1 MVSPAGAKEITLQQ
15 WLKKRKQTK
24 ATTKKAAPKKAS
36 SAQKKATKKKVA
48 KKKAASRPA
57 IEKISGPEYFTY
69 AAPAVRSVALA
80 SLLPDIETTG
90 SIAAI
95 AAQSGQIALPPMMAL
110 GPDAPSVSDAAPMQ
124 QAPAATSGEFTLP
137 PMVLLDGT
145 APAVGDQAD
154 TQITVETPAPIVLP
168 AATPR
173 LASADYFAIGTQNAS
188 GKALRIEP
196 EIADAVRDLYVA
208 KRDFLW
214 SDGVDITDDAR
225 SVAAMLNSAEKHGLI
240 ASDYAVDLPS
250 LPEDAAARARA
261 LVAFDVAMTAH
272 AVRLAVDLKNGVVNP
287 NKLSGYHDFKDERL
301 TASVAAQ
308 ALAAQTA
315 PAAWIAAQ
323 APQQN
328 DYAILQAELSSLA
341 NAVDE
346 SITFPD
352 NLFLK
357 PGVANEALP
366 LVIKAIR
373 RNLRAETRQAH
384 QATLDNYAGSFEYD
398 EAIVALVRD
407 VQRDLGLAPDGIVG
421 PKTASRLGGESPEA
435 RIAKIKY
442 SMERLRWH
450 PEQYGERQVVINQPE
465 FRVRYMEDGKTELAM
480 NVVVGKLSN
489 QTYFFHDEIETV
501 VFNPYWGV
509 PQSIIVNEFLPK
521 LHRDPGYLD
530 RAGYVVTT
538 YGGKKMS
545 SSSVNWR
552 KYSSGVPFNVRQKP
566 GPKNALGELK
576 ILFPNEHAIYMHD
589 TPAKSLFARDTRAY
603 SHGCVRLEDPRAMA
617 AAVLGKDRSY
627 VTSQLGGYERAE
639 KVSDKLP
646 VYVSY
651 FTAWPDDS
659 GAIAYHGDIYKR
671 DEHLQKA
678 LSTIA
683 AARQG

>member
-15 WLKKRKQTK
+15 WLKQRKQGNQPK
-24 ATTKKAAPKKAS
+24 ATVKRTAPQKTVQTKNTAKKTAKKAAPRVAI
-36 SAQKKATKKKVA
+36 QKIT
-48 KKKAASRPA
+48 
-57 IEKISGPEYFTY
+57 GPQYFTY
-69 AAPAVRSVALA
+69 AAPAITSVALA

-95 AAQSGQIALPPMMAL
+95 AAQSGQIALPPML
-110 GPDAPSVSDAAPMQ
+110 VLSPDAPIAPAIEAPAA
-124 QAPAATSGEFTLP
+124 QAPAATTGGLSLP
-137 PMVLLDGT
+137 PMVLLDDA
-145 APAVGDQAD
+145 APSLGAQPSPQVAV
-154 TQITVETPAPIVLP
+154 PAPTLLP

-173 LASADYFAIGTQNAS
+173 LASSDYFALGTQNAPD
-188 GKALRIEP
+188 KALRIEP
-196 EIADAVRDLYVA
+196 EIADAVRDLYA
-208 KRDFLW
+208 ARRDFMW
-214 SDGVDITDDAR
+214 SDGVDITDEAQA
-225 SVAAMLNSAEKHGLI
+225 VAAMLNSAQNHGLV
-240 ASDYAVDLPS
+240 AQDYGVTLPV
-250 LPEDAAARARA
+250 LPDDAAVRAQA
-261 LVAFDVAMTAH
+261 LVAFDVSMTAH

-301 TASVAAQ
+301 TASTAAE
-308 ALAAQTA
+308 ALANQDA

-328 DYAILQAELSSLA
+328 DYRLLQAELAAQA
-341 NAVDE
+341 NAVDD
-346 SITFPD
+346 SIDFPD
-352 NLFLK
+352 DLLLK
-357 PGVANEALP
+357 PGTTNEALP
-366 LVIKAIR
+366 LVIKAIK

-384 QATLDNYAGSFEYD
+384 QATLDSYTGSINYD

-421 PKTASRLGGESPEA
+421 PKTAARLGGESPQA

-442 SMERLRWH
+442 AMERLRWH
-450 PEQYGERQVVINQPE
+450 PEQYGARQVVINQPE
-465 FRVRYMEDGKTELAM
+465 FRVRYMENGKTELAM
-480 NVVVGKLSN
+480 NVVVGTQQN

-530 RAGYVVTT
+530 RAGYVVST
-538 YGGKKMS
+538 YGGKQVS

-552 KYSSGVPFNVRQKP
+552 QYSSGVPFNVRQKP

-589 TPAKSLFARDTRAY
+589 TPAKNLFARDSRAY

-617 AAVLGKDRSY
+617 AAVLGKDVSY
-627 VTSQLGGYERAE
+627 VRSQLGGYEHAE
-639 KVSDKLP
+639 RVSDKVP
-646 VYVSY
+646 VYVGY

-659 GAIAYHGDIYKR
+659 GEIAYHADVYNR

-678 LSTIA
+678 LSTVA
-683 AARQG
+683 DARKG